1 MGPGPRVRPAAAALL
16 AALHRGEAAAAAVAE
31 LEAALGGAKVWVALA
46 WERNPRAAGARLR
59 ELRAA
64 AGLRQGDVAAAAG
77 LSESAVSHLEA
88 GRRAPRP
95 GTVAALA
102 RALGVAPADLVA
114 PPVETC
120 APPEREG

>member
-1 MGPGPRVRPAAAALL
+1 MGPAPRVRAAAAVLL
-16 AALHRGEAAAAAVAE
+16 AALSRGEAAPAAVAE
-31 LEAALGGAKVWVALA
+31 LEAALGGPEVWVALA
-46 WERNPRAAGARLR
+46 WGRDPLAAGAWLR
-59 ELRAA
+59 ELRTG

-102 RALGVAPADLVA
+102 RALGVTVSDLVA
-114 PPVETC
+114 QV
-120 APPEREG
+120 ARQEGDA

>member
-1 MGPGPRVRPAAAALL
+1 MRAAAAALL
-16 AALHRGEAAAAAVAE
+16 AARHRGTDTAAAFAE
-31 LEAALGGAKVWVALA
+31 LEAALGGPEVWVALA
-46 WERNPRAAGARLR
+46 WERDPRAAGAWLR
-59 ELRAA
+59 ELRGA

-102 RALGVAPADLVA
+102 WALGVVPADLVS
-114 PPVETC
+114 PPAE
-120 APPEREG
+120 PEGDA